1 MDRFD
6 SSGSGFNSS
15 GSGSS
20 NPFAGPSIAVIRD
33 IPIAERVPVKL
44 STTAANFFPWKTYF
58 GLLFREYDLLDHVD
72 GTIDLL
78 AMPHDP
84 EWLAIDATIIRWFY
98 QTVSNDIFRTV
109 VRDGDSAH
117 TVWTKIT
124 GLFTDNKI
132 QRVTFLQQEFFG
144 THQND
149 LCLDDYALKLKSL
162 SDELR
167 DLEFLIDDKIMLSTL
182 SAGLGEDL
190 SNAASNLT
198 LLTTPTFEQAVA
210 YLRLEERRLKHL
222 RARAAHTAFV
232 ANFSRGASTPAPR
245 APAPRPMGPPLGF
258 PAAGHQ
264 AGQTGPWTGPSGQQ
278 AGQTGPWTG
287 HAGAQA
293 GQTGTWTGQAAPS
306 GGGRRGRRRRGGGG
320 NGGGNAG
327 VNVPAPRPPQHTAPP
342 PWTAGHN
349 PWTGV
354 VHAYSMPVP
363 RAPYPGIM
371 GPRPATHQAFY
382 AAPQPAPAYAA
393 PPGATPWDPALLT
406 ALQSAPSAGA
416 YGGGGD
422 WFMDTGASAHM
433 AAHPDVAATLTA
445 FFAFVST
452 QFGRPI
458 HALQTDNGKE
468 FDNITIRSLL
478 TTHGAVFRLTCP
490 YTSSQN
496 GRAERM
502 LRTLNDCVRTLL
514 FHASMPPRFWPDALA
529 TATLL
534 VNIRPCRV
542 RWSYTPHHLLYGA
555 PPAYDDLRIFGCRC
569 YPNTAATAA
578 HKLAPRSLP
587 CVFLG
592 YPANTKG
599 YRCYLTSRHV
609 YFDELVFPFQQGL
622 LVTPPTTPPAPT
634 GPPAAARRRL
644 TAAAPSAP
652 APPGPLASPS
662 PPAPPAPTAPPAP
675 PSPASPATPE
685 APPAP
690 QSPAASYSA
699 ASSSTASSPAS
710 PPVAAAPEPM
720 LTRARAGVRRPS
732 TRYPRRPVRLHGVSV
747 HRVCLLGQRQQHPA
761 ARRRRTFQQPA
772 RPSTRSDRPG
782 DRPARSKPAL

>member
-1 MDRFD
+1 MDHFD
-6 SSGSGFNSS
+6 FSASGFSS

-20 NPFAGPSIAVIRD
+20 NPFAGPSVAVIRD
-33 IPIAERVPVKL
+33 IPIAEHVPVKL

-98 QTVSNDIFRTV
+98 QTISNDIFRTV
-109 VRDGDSAH
+109 VHDGDSVH
-117 TVWTKIT
+117 TVWAKIT
-124 GLFTDNKI
+124 GLFTDNRI
-132 QRVTFLQQEFFG
+132 QWVTFLQQEFFG

-149 LCLDDYALKLKSL
+149 LSLDDYALKRKSL

-167 DLEFLIDDKIMLSTL
+167 DLEFPIDDKIMLSTL

-198 LLTTPTFEQAVA
+198 FLTTPTFEQAVA

-222 RARAAHTAFV
+222 RARAADTAFI
-232 ANFSRGASTPAPR
+232 AGFSRDA
-245 APAPRPMGPPLGF
+245 
-258 PAAGHQ
+258 Q
-264 AGQTGPWTGPSGQQ
+264 AGPTGSWI
-278 AGQTGPWTG
+278 G

-293 GQTGTWTGQAAPS
+293 GQTGPWTGQTAPS

-327 VNVPAPRPPQHTAPP
+327 ANASAPRPPQHTAPP

-354 VHAYSMPVP
+354 IHAYFMPVP

-371 GPRPATHQAFY
+371 GPCPATHQAFY

-393 PPGATPWDPALLT
+393 PPGATPWDPALLN

-422 WFMDTGASAHM
+422 WFMDTGASTHM
-433 AAHPDVAATLTA
+433 AAHPGNLSFSTPASSSSRIIVGNGHALSITHTGSVSFPSTSTPLSLHNVLVSPDLIKNLVSVKSFCRENPVTVEFDAFGFSVKDGRTRMLLHRCDSPGDLYPVGTASTTTGRPLVLSAGVDLWHARLGHPSSATLRQIMQGFSFTCNKTDAHSCEACRLGKHVRLPFSSSSTVASFPFQLIHSDVWTSPVLSNSGYNYYLVILDDYSHFVWTFPLRRKSDVAATLIA

-452 QFGRPI
+452 QFGHPI

-478 TTHGAVFRLTCP
+478 ATHGVVFRLTCP

-502 LRTLNDCVRTLL
+502 LRTLNDCVPTLL

-529 TATLL
+529 TTTLL
-534 VNIRPCRV
+534 VNIRP
-542 RWSYTPHHLLYGA
+542 
-555 PPAYDDLRIFGCRC
+555 
-569 YPNTAATAA
+569 
-578 HKLAPRSLP
+578 
-587 CVFLG
+587 
-592 YPANTKG
+592 
-599 YRCYLTSRHV
+599 
-609 YFDELVFPFQQGL
+609 
-622 LVTPPTTPPAPT
+622 
-634 GPPAAARRRL
+634 
-644 TAAAPSAP
+644 
-652 APPGPLASPS
+652 
-662 PPAPPAPTAPPAP
+662 
-675 PSPASPATPE
+675 
-685 APPAP
+685 
-690 QSPAASYSA
+690 
-699 ASSSTASSPAS
+699 
-710 PPVAAAPEPM
+710 
-720 LTRARAGVRRPS
+720 
-732 TRYPRRPVRLHGVSV
+732 
-747 HRVCLLGQRQQHPA
+747 
-761 ARRRRTFQQPA
+761 
-772 RPSTRSDRPG
+772 
-782 DRPARSKPAL
+782 

>member
-1 MDRFD
+1 MVGFS
-6 SSGSGFNSS
+6 SSGSDPFNSS
-15 GSGSS
+15 RSGRS
-20 NPFAGPSIAVIRD
+20 NPFAGPSVAVIRD

-44 STTAANFFPWKTYF
+44 STTAANFFSWKMYF

-72 GTIDLL
+72 VTIDLL

-84 EWLAIDATIIRWFY
+84 EWLAIDATIIHWFY
-98 QTVSNDIFRTV
+98 QTVSNDILRTV
-109 VRDGDSAH
+109 VRHGDSAH
-117 TVWTKIT
+117 TVWAKIT
-124 GLFTDNKI
+124 SLFTDKKI

-149 LCLDDYALKLKSL
+149 LSLDEYALKLKSL

-167 DLEFLIDDKIMLSTL
+167 DLEFPIDDKIMLSTL
-182 SAGLGEDL
+182 SAGLGEYL

-222 RARAAHTAFV
+222 RARAAHTTFV
-232 ANFSRGASTPAPR
+232 AGFSRGAQTPAPAPQRLVPR
-245 APAPRPMGPPLGF
+245 AGP
-258 PAAGHQ
+258 
-264 AGQTGPWTGPSGQQ
+264 TGPWTS
-278 AGQTGPWTG
+278 

-293 GQTGTWTGQAAPS
+293 GPWNGQTAPS
-306 GGGRRGRRRRGGGG
+306 GGSRRGRRGRGGGG
-320 NGGGNAG
+320 NGGANTTA
-327 VNVPAPRPPQHTAPP
+327 PAPRPPQYTAPP
-342 PWTAGHN
+342 PRTVGHN

-371 GPRPATHQAFY
+371 GTRPTTHQAFY
-382 AAPQPAPAYAA
+382 VAPQPAPAYAA
-393 PPGATPWDPALLT
+393 PPGFGPMGSRAPDRPPERPLRWGDGRTRMLLHRCDSPDDLYPVGAAST
-406 ALQSAPSAGA
+406 TTGRPLTLSAGVDLWHA
-416 YGGGGD
+416 RLG
-422 WFMDTGASAHM
+422 
-433 AAHPDVAATLTA
+433 HPSSTTLGQIMQGFSFTYVAATLAA
-445 FFAFVST
+445 FFAFIST

-458 HALQTDNGKE
+458 HALQTDNGKD

-478 TTHGAVFRLTCP
+478 ATHGAVFRLTCP

-502 LRTLNDCVRTLL
+502 LRTLNDCVRTLP
-514 FHASMPPRFWPDALA
+514 FHASMPPRFWLDALA

-555 PPAYDDLRIFGCRC
+555 PPTYDDLRIFGCRC

-592 YPANTKG
+592 YPANTEG
-599 YRCYLTSRHV
+599 YRCYDPVSHRVLTSRHM

-622 LVTPPTTPPAPT
+622 LTTPPTTPPAPA
-634 GPPAAARRRL
+634 G
-644 TAAAPSAP
+644 
-652 APPGPLASPS
+652 
-662 PPAPPAPTAPPAP
+662 
-675 PSPASPATPE
+675 
-685 APPAP
+685 
-690 QSPAASYSA
+690 
-699 ASSSTASSPAS
+699 
-710 PPVAAAPEPM
+710 PPVAA
-720 LTRARAGVRRPS
+720 
-732 TRYPRRPVRLHGVSV
+732 
-747 HRVCLLGQRQQHPA
+747 
-761 ARRRRTFQQPA
+761 RTV
-772 RPSTRSDRPG
+772 D
-782 DRPARSKPAL
+782 

>member
-20 NPFAGPSIAVIRD
+20 NPFVGPSFAVIRD

-72 GTIDLL
+72 DTIDLL

-117 TVWTKIT
+117 TVWAQIT
-124 GLFTDNKI
+124 GPFTDNKI
-132 QRVTFLQQEFFG
+132 QWVTFLQQEFFG

-149 LCLDDYALKLKSL
+149 LSLDDYALKLKSL

-167 DLEFLIDDKIMLSTL
+167 ELEFPIDDKIMLSTL

-198 LLTTPTFEQAVA
+198 LLTTPTFDQVVA
-210 YLRLEERRLKHL
+210 YLRLEEGRLKHL

-232 ANFSRGASTPAPR
+232 AGFSHGASTPAPR
-245 APAPRPMGPPLGF
+245 APAPRPTGPPSGF
-258 PAAGHQ
+258 PAASHQ
-264 AGQTGPWTGPSGQQ
+264 ASQTAPWTGPSSQQ
-278 AGQTGPWTG
+278 AGQTD
-287 HAGAQA
+287 
-293 GQTGTWTGQAAPS
+293 TWTGQAAAS
-306 GGGRRGRRRRGGGG
+306 GGGRRGCRRCGGGG
-320 NGGGNAG
+320 NGGGNASA
-327 VNVPAPRPPQHTAPP
+327 NVPAPHPPQHTAPP

-363 RAPYPGIM
+363 RPLPRHHGAASSHPPGVLR
-371 GPRPATHQAFY
+371 G
-382 AAPQPAPAYAA
+382 APAHPGLRRSPGRDPVGSRAPDRPPERPLRWGIWWRRRLDGRTRMLLHRCDSPDDLYPVGAA
-393 PPGATPWDPALLT
+393 STTIGRPLALSFGVDLWHARLGHPSSATLR
-406 ALQSAPSAGA
+406 QI
-416 YGGGGD
+416 
-422 WFMDTGASAHM
+422 MQ
-433 AAHPDVAATLTA
+433 DVAATFTA
-445 FFAFVST
+445 FFTFVST

-478 TTHGAVFRLTCP
+478 ATHGTVFRLTCP

-514 FHASMPPRFWPDALA
+514 FHASIPPRFWPDALA

-534 VNIRPCRV
+534 VNIRPCRTLGDTSDDSPGA
-542 RWSYTPHHLLYGA
+542 RWPSCGRAPPTDRGGPLCAGPAWSLGVSVARGA
-555 PPAYDDLRIFGCRC
+555 PARDARG
-569 YPNTAATAA
+569 
-578 HKLAPRSLP
+578 AP
-587 CVFLG
+587 
-592 YPANTKG
+592 
-599 YRCYLTSRHV
+599 
-609 YFDELVFPFQQGL
+609 
-622 LVTPPTTPPAPT
+622 
-634 GPPAAARRRL
+634 
-644 TAAAPSAP
+644 
-652 APPGPLASPS
+652 
-662 PPAPPAPTAPPAP
+662 
-675 PSPASPATPE
+675 
-685 APPAP
+685 
-690 QSPAASYSA
+690 SPAASPSAGSSSA
-699 ASSSTASSPAS
+699 ASLPAL

-732 TRYPRRPVRLHGVSV
+732 TR
-747 HRVCLLGQRQQHPA
+747 
-761 ARRRRTFQQPA
+761 
-772 RPSTRSDRPG
+772 
-782 DRPARSKPAL
+782 

>member
-1 MDRFD
+1 MGGIKNTD
-6 SSGSGFNSS
+6 GGGAAAGFSS

-20 NPFAGPSIAVIRD
+20 NPFAGPSVAVIRD

-44 STTAANFFPWKTYF
+44 STTAGNFFPWKTYF

-78 AMPHDP
+78 AMPHDA

-109 VRDGDSAH
+109 VCDGDSAH
-117 TVWTKIT
+117 TVWAKIT

-149 LCLDDYALKLKSL
+149 LSDDYALKLKSL

-167 DLEFLIDDKIMLSTL
+167 DLEFPIDDKIMLSTL
-182 SAGLGEDL
+182 SVGLGKDL

-232 ANFSRGASTPAPR
+232 AGFSRGASTPAPR
-245 APAPRPMGPPLGF
+245 PTGPPPGF

-264 AGQTGPWTGPSGQQ
+264 AGQTGPWTGSSGQQ
-278 AGQTGPWTG
+278 
-287 HAGAQA
+287 
-293 GQTGTWTGQAAPS
+293 APS
-306 GGGRRGRRRRGGGG
+306 GGGRPCRRRRGGGS

-327 VNVPAPRPPQHTAPP
+327 ANAPAPRPPQHTAPP

-382 AAPQPAPAYAA
+382 VAPQPAPAYAA
-393 PPGATPWDPALLT
+393 PPGCDPVGSRAPDRPPERPLRRGSFCRDNPVTVEFDAFGFSVKDGRTRMLLHRCDSPGDLYPIGAASTTTSRPLAL
-406 ALQSAPSAGA
+406 SAGVDLWHA
-416 YGGGGD
+416 RLGHPS
-422 WFMDTGASAHM
+422 SAALRQIM
-433 AAHPDVAATLTA
+433 QGFSFTYVAATLTA

-478 TTHGAVFRLTCP
+478 ATHGIVFRLTCP

-542 RWSYTPHHLLYGA
+542 RTLGDTSDDAPGARWPSCGRGPMTDRGGPLCAGPAWSLGVSVARGA
-555 PPAYDDLRIFGCRC
+555 PSL
-569 YPNTAATAA
+569 AT
-578 HKLAPRSLP
+578 
-587 CVFLG
+587 
-592 YPANTKG
+592 
-599 YRCYLTSRHV
+599 
-609 YFDELVFPFQQGL
+609 
-622 LVTPPTTPPAPT
+622 
-634 GPPAAARRRL
+634 
-644 TAAAPSAP
+644 
-652 APPGPLASPS
+652 SP
-662 PPAPPAPTAPPAP
+662 
-675 PSPASPATPE
+675 
-685 APPAP
+685 
-690 QSPAASYSA
+690 SA
-699 ASSSTASSPAS
+699 ASSSAASSPAS

-732 TRYPRRPVRLHGVSV
+732 TRYPADKGLCPLARSAAGSNPPASRTVRSACRSNRSPGQPVRSTG
-747 HRVCLLGQRQQHPA
+747 R
-761 ARRRRTFQQPA
+761 FN
-772 RPSTRSDRPG
+772 RPCDRPG
-782 DRPARSKPAL
+782 DRCCILLRSFAGAHLGSRRLA